1 MPFVRHCVECPK
13 CLTRFLIGFS
23 PYRNGSCVVRNAPG
37 SRAEYVLY
45 CSCRTP
51 FLPSP
56 WQADEVK
63 SYEVLKT
70 AHDRGYGTPGEIVQT
85 GCQLTMSYAAR
96 HGGISPLDSCRSRRT
111 FEMNTCWPSSFLD
124 LPSREPTRRLRRQ
137 IKDYLSYA

>member
-23 PYRNGSCVVRNAPG
+23 PYRNGSYVVRNAPG

-85 GCQLTMSYAAR
+85 GCNSQYST
-96 HGGISPLDSCRSRRT
+96 PLDTAELVRSILADRD
-111 FEMNTCWPSSFLD
+111 EH
-124 LPSREPTRRLRRQ
+124 LR
-137 IKDYLSYA
+137 